1 MYIRQSKND
10 SKDSFIIAQIM
21 RFGQYSETK
30 LAEENII
37 ALRQLSRYR
46 LALVNSCSDCKR
58 RVIAL
63 LDQVFPE
70 YERIFSDVF
79 GVSSKELLLKY
90 PTPEDLM
97 KVSVKKLSKILE
109 KASKGRFS
117 TEKARFIKSIAK
129 NSFGVSFARDAFSF
143 QIKQLIEKFLL

>member
-1 MYIRQSKND
+1 M
-10 SKDSFIIAQIM
+10 
-21 RFGQYSETK
+21 
-30 LAEENII
+30 
-37 ALRQLSRYR
+37 RQLSRYR

-70 YERIFSDVF
+70 YEGIFSDVF

-97 KVSVKKLSKILE
+97 KVSVKKFSKILE

-117 TEKARFIKSIAK
+117 AEKAEFIKSIAK
-129 NSFGVSFARDAFSF
+129 NSFGFSFARNAFSF
-143 QIKQLIEKFLL
+143 PIKQLTEQIFL